1 MKNRII
7 TISLREIKNSFKRF
21 ISLLLISLLGVGV
34 FVGIRSTPMDMMN
47 SLDNYYDENNMY
59 DIKVSSLTGISEED
73 IKSFESIKD
82 VELVEGTKQ
91 KPVLC
96 SYNGSNFVV
105 NYHEITEKIACPKL
119 VSGEYPKEKNEIMVE
134 KTMLDVENIKIGDMV
149 YIDDPMFSEKELKI
163 VGTVSSV
170 LYIGNN
176 ENKKSRGS
184 TTIGT
189 GNISYF
195 VYGQPGNTLM
205 PMDTQAFITVKGA
218 KSLETNSEEYKCL
231 IDNVK
236 KRIPD
241 GFIVSDRIDDETY
254 DSFIKDSQSIKNLS
268 KLFPT
273 LFFVVAVFISLVSM
287 SRMVEDD
294 RMEIGTLISMG
305 FSKASIVK
313 KYMFFATAAT
323 IMGGII
329 GAVAGFLCIPN
340 IIWNIYK
347 ILFDVP
353 VFCYKY
359 TPVNILTGIC
369 IVYICVGGATLITFF
384 KNAKENP
391 ASLLRPKAPKKGKR
405 VILEKIPFVWKRI
418 NFSMKVTIRNIFRY
432 KSRVL
437 MTIIGVGGCT
447 ALLICGF
454 GLRDAIINIPNKQY
468 REVLNYNET
477 VFLGQ
482 KMDEESAK
490 KLFEGEE
497 TKGIVT
503 TCSGKYNVK
512 NRGKRLDVTVIAPED
527 DFRKVFNLR
536 DLSGNIL
543 ELPKDDGVII
553 SDKMSEL
560 LQINKGQKIVLT
572 NSDGQSYNLK
582 VKGICENYVGHI
594 IFMSKEVYE
603 KNMDNYGVNVVYLK
617 TGESTIKE
625 QEELSER
632 LLKNPVILQV
642 GIIDHTIENVENML
656 KSLNY
661 VVMILIVLSAA
672 LSFVVMY
679 NLSNI
684 NIIERKREIAT
695 LKVLGFYDGEVD
707 SYIIRENVIL
717 TLIGIFAG
725 LFLGHIFTNILVSTV
740 EIESVRFI
748 HKIEPSSYFISA
760 TLALVF
766 TTIVNVITHFSLK
779 KIDMIES
786 LKSVE

>member
-1 MKNRII
+1 
-7 TISLREIKNSFKRF
+7 
-21 ISLLLISLLGVGV
+21 
-34 FVGIRSTPMDMMN
+34 
-47 SLDNYYDENNMY
+47 
-59 DIKVSSLTGISEED
+59 
-73 IKSFESIKD
+73 
-82 VELVEGTKQ
+82 
-91 KPVLC
+91 
-96 SYNGSNFVV
+96 
-105 NYHEITEKIACPKL
+105 
-119 VSGEYPKEKNEIMVE
+119 
-134 KTMLDVENIKIGDMV
+134 
-149 YIDDPMFSEKELKI
+149 
-163 VGTVSSV
+163 
-170 LYIGNN
+170 
-176 ENKKSRGS
+176 
-184 TTIGT
+184 
-189 GNISYF
+189 
-195 VYGQPGNTLM
+195 
-205 PMDTQAFITVKGA
+205 
-218 KSLETNSEEYKCL
+218 
-231 IDNVK
+231 
-236 KRIPD
+236 
-241 GFIVSDRIDDETY
+241 
-254 DSFIKDSQSIKNLS
+254 
-268 KLFPT
+268 
-273 LFFVVAVFISLVSM
+273 
-287 SRMVEDD
+287 
-294 RMEIGTLISMG
+294 
-305 FSKASIVK
+305 
-313 KYMFFATAAT
+313 
-323 IMGGII
+323 
-329 GAVAGFLCIPN
+329 
-340 IIWNIYK
+340 
-347 ILFDVP
+347 
-353 VFCYKY
+353 
-359 TPVNILTGIC
+359 
-369 IVYICVGGATLITFF
+369 
-384 KNAKENP
+384 
-391 ASLLRPKAPKKGKR
+391 
-405 VILEKIPFVWKRI
+405 
-418 NFSMKVTIRNIFRY
+418 
-432 KSRVL
+432 

>member
-748 HKIEPSSYFISA
+748 HKIKPSSYFISA